1 MSAGPAAAFLAL
13 WNGVAD
19 GGAVPE
25 YEVWHTFEHV
35 PERVGSPGFVQGI
48 RYRSVDGPLR
58 YFTCYWLR
66 SLDALS
72 TPEYRALVEH
82 PTPWS
87 ARMRGELSGFL
98 RLPCELGA
106 TIGVSSASRLATL
119 HLEARTPEAAARLQ
133 ALLQR
138 QVDGADLVCAHW
150 GLCRPRDDHP
160 IANQSPGGTSGA
172 ASLLVLLQHGD
183 LSALRHGT
191 EALLHSLGP
200 HARPLDGPAYFEQ
213 LTQVHQSALQAPLSS
228 RQPARGDLF
237 HAFNPGD
244 NTP

>member
-1 MSAGPAAAFLAL
+1 MSVGSAAAFLAL
-13 WNGVAD
+13 WNGVAHA
-19 GGAVPE
+19 GVVPE

-72 TPEYRALVEH
+72 TPEYRALVDH

-98 RLPCELGA
+98 RLPCELGG
-106 TIGVSSASRLATL
+106 TIGVSSASSLATL
-119 HLEARTPEAAARLQ
+119 HLEAGTPEAAARLQ
-133 ALLQR
+133 TQLQR

-150 GLCRPRDDHP
+150 GLCRPSDDHP
-160 IANQSPGGTSGA
+160 LANQPRGTSGA
-172 ASLLVLLQHGD
+172 ASWVVLLQHGD
-183 LSALRHGT
+183 LPALRRGT
-191 EALLHSLGP
+191 EALLRSLGP
-200 HARPLDGPAYFEQ
+200 DLRPLDGPAYFEQ
-213 LTQVHQSALQAPLSS
+213 LTQVRQSALQAPLSS

-244 NTP
+244 KTP

>member
-1 MSAGPAAAFLAL
+1 MSVAPAAAFLAL
-13 WNGVAD
+13 WNGVAHAS
-19 GGAVPE
+19 AVPE
-25 YEVWHTFEHV
+25 YEIWHTFEHV

-72 TPEYRALVEH
+72 TPEYRALVDH

-98 RLPCELGA
+98 RLPCALGGTA
-106 TIGVSSASRLATL
+106 GVSSASRLATL
-119 HLEARTPEAAARLQ
+119 HLEASTPQVAERLQ

-138 QVDGADLVCAHW
+138 QVDAAHLVCAHW
-150 GLCRPRDDHP
+150 GLCRPGDDHP
-160 IANQSPGGTSGA
+160 IANQLPGGASGA
-172 ASLLVLLQHGD
+172 ASLVVLLQHGD
-183 LSALRHGT
+183 LPALRHGT
-191 EALLHSLGP
+191 EALLRSLGP
-200 HARPLDGPAYFEQ
+200 GFRPLDGPAYFEQ
-213 LTQVHQSALQAPLSS
+213 LTQVRQSALQAPLSS

-244 NTP
+244 RKP